1 MEGLKLQIENISI
14 KDIDK
19 SLLSADYVSN
29 NEISTTL
36 YLSLLL
42 GKPMLIE
49 GPPGVGK
56 TELAKVI
63 AKTFD
68 RDFFRIQ
75 CYEGINF
82 EQIVSEWN
90 YQKQLL
96 HLEAAKNESVKE
108 DKIFDEEFFIRR
120 PLLNAFLND
129 NDSVLLIDEID
140 KADEEVESFLLQALG
155 EKEITINDLGTFQLK
170 NDLIVILTSNSQR
183 SLLNETKDRCLFL
196 YIPYPTVEREIEI
209 VKSKLPHADEGIIS
223 HIVKI
228 VHDIRNLN
236 LMKKPSVR
244 GTVDWVQSVMSL
256 GTDDLDKSLKDS
268 VGVAIKTESD
278 RKRVLKDVL
287 DKD

>member
-1 MEGLKLQIENISI
+1 MQIEELNI
-14 KDIDK
+14 KDMDK
-19 SLLSADYVSN
+19 LLLKADYVSN

-36 YLSLLL
+36 YLSQLL

-63 AKTFD
+63 SKTFE

-75 CYEGINF
+75 CYEGITF
-82 EQIVSEWN
+82 EQIVGEWN

-96 HLEAAKNESVKE
+96 HLEAVRNDSNIEE
-108 DKIFDEEFFIRR
+108 KIFDEEFFIQR
-120 PLLNAFLND
+120 PLLSAFLND

-155 EKEITINDLGTFQLK
+155 EKEITINDLGTFYLK
-170 NDLIVILTSNSQR
+170 NDLIVVLTSNSQR
-183 SLLNETKDRCLFL
+183 SLLDETKDRCLFL
-196 YIPYPTVEREIEI
+196 YIPYPTQEREIEI
-209 VKSKLPHADEGIIS
+209 VKSKIPDVDDETVS
-223 HIVKI
+223 KVVKL
-228 VHDIRNLN
+228 VHEIRNLN

-244 GTVDWVQSVMSL
+244 GTVDWVKSVTYL
-256 GTDDLDKSLKDS
+256 GDRNINDALADS

-278 RKRVLKDVL
+278 KKRVLKDIFYRR
-287 DKD
+287 

>member
-1 MEGLKLQIENISI
+1 MKVYELQVENITI
-14 KDIDK
+14 KDIDE
-19 SLLSADYVSN
+19 SLLDANYVSN

-36 YLSLLL
+36 YLSFLL

-56 TELAKVI
+56 TELAMVV

-75 CYEGINF
+75 CYEGITF
-82 EQIVSEWN
+82 EQIVGEWN

-96 HLEAAKNESVKE
+96 HLEAAKNDSNSE
-108 DKIFDEEFFIRR
+108 DKIFDEEYFIRR
-120 PLLNAFLND
+120 SLLNAFLNEK
-129 NDSVLLIDEID
+129 DSVLLIDEID

-155 EKEITINDLGTFQLK
+155 EQEITINDLGTFQLQ
-170 NDLIVILTSNSQR
+170 NDLVVILTSNSQR
-183 SLLNETKDRCLFL
+183 SLLDETKDRCLFL
-196 YIPYPTVEREIEI
+196 YIPYPSVEREVEI
-209 VKSKLPHADEGIIS
+209 VKSKLPEADDETVS
-223 HIVKI
+223 YIVKL

-244 GTVDWVQSVMSL
+244 GTVDWVQSVINL
-256 GTDDLDKSLKDS
+256 GTKDIDQSLKDS

-278 RKRVLKDVL
+278 KKRVMKDIL
-287 DKD
+287 NKR

>member
-1 MEGLKLQIENISI
+1 MQIEDISI

-19 SLLSADYVSN
+19 MLLESDYVSN

-36 YLSLLL
+36 YLSFLL
-42 GKPMLIE
+42 GRPMLIE

-56 TELAKVI
+56 TELAKVV
-63 AKTFD
+63 AEAFD

-75 CYEGINF
+75 CYEGITF
-82 EQIVSEWN
+82 EQIVGEWN

-96 HLEAAKNESVKE
+96 HLEAAKQDSNRE

-120 PLLNAFLND
+120 PLLNAFLNEK
-129 NDSVLLIDEID
+129 DSVLLIDEID

-155 EKEITINDLGTFQLK
+155 EQEITINDLGTFQLH

-183 SLLNETKDRCLFL
+183 SLLDETKDRCLFL

-209 VKSKLPHADEGIIS
+209 VKSKIPEADDETVS
-223 HIVKI
+223 AVVKL
-228 VHDIRNLN
+228 VHEIRNLN

-244 GTVDWVQSVMSL
+244 GTVDWVKSVSNL
-256 GTDDLDKSLKDS
+256 GTKNLDQSLENS
-268 VGVAIKTESD
+268 IGVAIKTESD
-278 RKRVLKDVL
+278 KKRVIKDIFNRR
-287 DKD
+287 

>member
-1 MEGLKLQIENISI
+1 MKVEDINI

-19 SLLSADYVSN
+19 FLLKENYVSN

-36 YLSLLL
+36 YLSFLL

-63 AKTFD
+63 AKSFN

-75 CYEGINF
+75 CYEGITF
-82 EQIVSEWN
+82 EQIVGEWN

-96 HLEAAKNESVKE
+96 HLEAAKNDTSNVEE
-108 DKIFDEEFFIRR
+108 IFDDDFFIRR
-120 PLLNAFLND
+120 SLLNAFLNE

-155 EKEITINDLGTFQLK
+155 EQEITINDLGTFHLK

-183 SLLNETKDRCLFL
+183 SLLDETKDRCLFL

-209 VKSKLPHADEGIIS
+209 VKSKLPNVEDETVS
-223 HIVKI
+223 YVVNL
-228 VHDIRNLN
+228 VHRIRNLN

-244 GTVDWVQSVMSL
+244 GTVDWVKSVSNL
-256 GTDDLDKSLKDS
+256 GTNNINRSLEDS

-278 RKRVLKDVL
+278 KKRVIKDIFN
-287 DKD
+287 KR